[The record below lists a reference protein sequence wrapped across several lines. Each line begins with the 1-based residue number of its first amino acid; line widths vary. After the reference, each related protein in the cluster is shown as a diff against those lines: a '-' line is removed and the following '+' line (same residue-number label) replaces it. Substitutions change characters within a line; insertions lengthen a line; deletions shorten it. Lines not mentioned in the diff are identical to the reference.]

1 MRPQIT
7 SFSQIAGGSLT
18 SGASLP
24 VVYDIFH
31 SPFNVSLFC
40 VATGTVNYTVQHTG
54 DDITNLGAAAC
65 TWFNHD
71 NTDLVNAT
79 TSQNDNF
86 AFPVTASRVFM
97 NSLGTSGT
105 ESVKLTSI
113 QAGSA
118 GGPT

>member
-7 SFSQIAGGSLT
+7 SMSLT

-24 VVYDIFH
+24 IVYDIFH
-31 SPFNVSLFC
+31 DPFNVSLFC
-40 VATGTVNYTVQHTG
+40 VVSGTVNYTVQHTG
-54 DDITNLGAAAC
+54 DDITNKTAASC

-71 NTDLVNAT
+71 NADLVNAT
-79 TSQNDNF
+79 TNQNDNF
-86 AFPVTASRVFM
+86 AFPVSASRVYL
-97 NSLGTSGT
+97 NSGNGTVT
-105 ESVKLTSI
+105 LTSI